1 MGILEGNR
9 LGDCD
14 RRFCLVG
21 FIIRNVRIGLGVSQG
36 SNPIGLLTT
45 SLMVILL
52 LLKGAQNSVN
62 KGGGIGIRQGLGQGQ
77 GLIDGYLVRNLRV
90 VEHLPGGD
98 TQNVAVNGMHPAQR
112 PSGGMGLQSLID
124 ISTMLCHTL
133 DNGHRISRQ
142 RCLSPRPNLALF
154 QQGKEILALLIGLIQ
169 GIQGPL
175 AGCGTC
181 HGCVVSA

>member
-9 LGDCD
+9 LGGCNPWL
-14 RRFCLVG
+14 CLVG
-21 FIIRNVRIGLGVSQG
+21 FIIRNVRIGLGISQG
-36 SNPIGLLTT
+36 SDSIGLLTT
-45 SLMVILL
+45 SLMLILL
-52 LLKGAQNSVN
+52 LLQGAENAVDE
-62 KGGGIGIRQGLGQGQ
+62 GGSIGIRKCLGQRK
-77 GLIDGYLVRNLRV
+77 GLIYGHLVRNLGV